1 MCRVLYL
8 LVIEFVS
15 YHYHYVFC
23 IGETPSPVMT
33 ESQFADVIASNRKSM
48 GRLVW
53 PEVDKVMNEEM
64 EEIDFDSQVI

>member
-1 MCRVLYL
+1 
-8 LVIEFVS
+8 
-15 YHYHYVFC
+15 
-23 IGETPSPVMT
+23 MT
-33 ESQFADVIASNRKSM
+33 ESQFAHVIASNRKSM

>member
-1 MCRVLYL
+1 M
-8 LVIEFVS
+8 
-15 YHYHYVFC
+15 FC

-33 ESQFADVIASNRKSM
+33 ESQFAHVIASNRKSM